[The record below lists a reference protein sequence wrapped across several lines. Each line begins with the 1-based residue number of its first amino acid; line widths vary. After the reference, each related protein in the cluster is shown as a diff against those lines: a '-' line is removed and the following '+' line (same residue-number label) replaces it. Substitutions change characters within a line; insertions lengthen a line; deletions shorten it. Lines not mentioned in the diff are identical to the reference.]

1 MAIVQKLMICIIC
14 FYIYLNKGIS
24 VHLLNQ
30 WDLKETYYVLETLQ
44 QNDILIIVDT
54 NWHIQGLY
62 ENSMNTH
69 HMVHLDEIHHYS
81 FYKVFLLVRPTDS
94 KYLSF
99 HNISLFPC
107 SGIS

>member
-1 MAIVQKLMICIIC
+1 M
-14 FYIYLNKGIS
+14 
-24 VHLLNQ
+24 LNQ
-30 WDLKETYYVLETLQ
+30 WDLKETYYVLGTLQ

-69 HMVHLDEIHHYS
+69 HMVHLDEIHHYP
-81 FYKVFLLVRPTDS
+81 FIKFFIGEANCS

-107 SGIS
+107 SEYHSETALKYFDKEFMELLRG